1 MTAPS
6 PDPSR
11 TAAPSAMPVLW
22 SGLGLRHTPPGAATP
37 LFVGL
42 DLRIGPGTTLLRGGD
57 GRGKTTLL
65 RIIADALRPQAG
77 RTGACG
83 GGVFWADPRGE
94 GPGLPAVQQTPVD
107 WWAGQA
113 QRWPDWSA
121 RALALHVEGFGLAGH
136 AGKRMEQLSTGTRR
150 KVLLAAGFACG
161 AALVLVDEPVAG
173 LDRPSVDHLRKVLA
187 GFRPADGRG
196 RKAWWSRIT
205 TRWAKFPGARWSNW
219 ATDRPRLGVDH
230 AQGCGGDAAL
240 KYKIANKFANM
251 IQM

>member
-1 MTAPS
+1 
-6 PDPSR
+6 
-11 TAAPSAMPVLW
+11 MPVLW

-173 LDRPSVDHLRKVLA
+173 LDRPSVDHLRRCWRASGPPTV
-187 GFRPADGRG
+187 G
-196 RKAWWSRIT
+196 
-205 TRWAKFPGARWSNW
+205 GARRGGRALRHAGRSSLEPGGR
-219 ATDRPRLGVDH
+219 TGRLTGRALGSIMRRV
-230 AQGCGGDAAL
+230 AGG
-240 KYKIANKFANM
+240 M
-251 IQM
+251 QP